1 MQAVGIVPDDPAG
14 DTVLLELAGGG
25 IGHVAVLR
33 GPARTLE
40 GADVDLALRYL
51 SDVRVVVT
59 VGLVPAA
66 VAAAAERASW
76 AGAPLIVI
84 RDAGTGADAE
94 AEELPDGAIVL
105 EAPASDPEGTF
116 AGFVGAFA
124 ARLDAGATPA
134 DAWAATTRALAV
146 DPV

>member
-1 MQAVGIVPDDPAG
+1 M
-14 DTVLLELAGGG
+14 
-25 IGHVAVLR
+25 LR
-33 GPARTLE
+33 GPARALE

-94 AEELPDGAIVL
+94 AGELPDGAIVL

-116 AGFVGAFA
+116 AGLIGAFA
-124 ARLDAGATPA
+124 ARLDEGATPA